1 MKDFLSL
8 ISPQEALDKY
18 LSYLDGTPVAED
30 IQTVQGLG
38 RVTADA
44 IHAPLDLPSFDRSAM
59 DGYAVVASDTYGSSD
74 ALPNYLSVK
83 GEVLMGSVP
92 VFSVERGTAGLIHT
106 GGMLPKG
113 ADAVLM
119 LEDSQQIQNGEI
131 EVHRAVAPGEN
142 IIQQG
147 EDVKQGEEV
156 ISRGTRVR
164 PAEIGGMM
172 ALGITHFLAAR
183 QPRIGIFSTGDE
195 VISPDDT
202 LEPGQV
208 YDVNSYTLSALITQ
222 FGGIPNRYGIVPD
235 QPELLYQKA
244 SLALNECDMVII
256 VAGSSASVRDLTADV
271 INRLGKPGVLVHGV
285 NLRPGKPTIL
295 GMCGKKPVIGLPG
308 NPVSAMVVARL
319 FLRPLL
325 ERMLGQKP
333 KPYQPKIQ
341 ATLSINVPSK
351 AGREDWIP
359 VILHGEQDQITA
371 EPIFFKSN
379 LIFTLAR
386 SDGIIRIPQDATGYP
401 AGETVDVEY
410 LL

>member
-8 ISPQEALDKY
+8 IPPQEALDKF
-18 LSYLDGTPVAED
+18 LAELDITPIAED
-30 IQTVQGLG
+30 IQTGDALG
-38 RVTADA
+38 RVTAEG

-59 DGYAVVASDTYGSSD
+59 DGYAVIAADTYGSSD
-74 ALPNYLSVK
+74 SLPNYLKAS

-92 VFSVERGTAGLIHT
+92 AFSVEKGTAGLIHT

-119 LEDSQQIQNGEI
+119 LEDSQPIQNGEI
-131 EVHRAVAPGEN
+131 EVHHAVAPGEN

-156 ISRGTRVR
+156 IPCGVRVR

-183 QPRIGIFSTGDE
+183 QPHVGILSTGDE
-195 VISPDDT
+195 VISPEKT
-202 LEPGQV
+202 IRPGQV
-208 YDVNSYTLSALITQ
+208 YDVNSYTLSALVTQ
-222 FGGIPNRYGIVPD
+222 YGGIPIRYGIMPD
-235 QPELLYQKA
+235 QPETLFQNA
-244 SLALNECDMVII
+244 GQALNECDLVII
-256 VAGSSASVRDLTADV
+256 IAGSSASVRDITAEV

-295 GMCGKKPVIGLPG
+295 GLCGKKPVIGLPG
-308 NPVSAMVVARL
+308 NPVSAMITARL
-319 FLRPLL
+319 FLRPVL
-325 ERMLGQKP
+325 EKMLGQKP
-333 KPYQPKIQ
+333 TPYQAKVQ
-341 ATLSINVPSK
+341 AVLTINVPSK

-359 VILHGEQDQITA
+359 VILHVEREQIMA

-386 SDGIIRIPQDATGYP
+386 ADGIFCIPQDATGYS
-401 AGETVDVEY
+401 ACITVDVEI
-410 LL
+410 LH